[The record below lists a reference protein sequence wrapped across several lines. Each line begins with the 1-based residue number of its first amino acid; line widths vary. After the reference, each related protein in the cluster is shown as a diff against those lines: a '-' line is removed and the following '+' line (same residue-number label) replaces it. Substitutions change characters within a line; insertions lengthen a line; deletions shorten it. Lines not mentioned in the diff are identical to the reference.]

1 MVQAGSQPGAG
12 GLRREGGTLD
22 LAARPVLPRAAFG
35 STTAADAIA
44 KLAAVAFA
52 PPQSDDDVP
61 VEIVAVT
68 SDPNLWREV
77 TGGVALI
84 A

>member
-1 MVQAGSQPGAG
+1 MIDGEIVIWDVQPVPEFREMVA
-12 GLRREGGTLD
+12 L
-22 LAARPVLPRAAFG
+22 G
-35 STTAADAIA
+35 STSAADAIA
-44 KLAAVAFA
+44 RLAASALA
-52 PPQSDDDVP
+52 PAQSEDDVP
-61 VEIVAVT
+61 VEIVAVA